1 MSLSYDRQ
9 TFSEKWLG
17 QILARVVNCYPR
29 KFHEALSRI
38 AERGTLMV
46 NFGVSQI
53 LPYKF
58 RISHVPPKWLGV
70 GNCNFH

>member
-9 TFSEKWLG
+9 TFSKRWLG
-17 QILARVVNCYPR
+17 QILARMVNCYPR

-46 NFGVSQI
+46 NFEVAQ
-53 LPYKF
+53 
-58 RISHVPPKWLGV
+58 
-70 GNCNFH
+70 

>member
-1 MSLSYDRQ
+1 MSLSYEWQ
-9 TFSEKWLG
+9 TFSKKMLG
-17 QILARVVNCYPR
+17 EILTRVVHCYPR
-29 KFHEALSRI
+29 KFHGALSRI
-38 AERGTLMV
+38 AEKGTLRV

-70 GNCNFH
+70 GNCNVH

>member
-1 MSLSYDRQ
+1 MSISYDRQ

-38 AERGTLMV
+38 AERGTLRV
-46 NFGVSQI
+46 NFGVA
-53 LPYKF
+53 
-58 RISHVPPKWLGV
+58 
-70 GNCNFH
+70 